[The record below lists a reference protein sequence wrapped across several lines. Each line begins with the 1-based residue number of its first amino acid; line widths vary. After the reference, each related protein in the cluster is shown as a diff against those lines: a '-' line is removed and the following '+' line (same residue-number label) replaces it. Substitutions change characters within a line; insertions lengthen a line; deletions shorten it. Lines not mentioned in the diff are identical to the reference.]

1 MTIDEAASAVLA
13 VAIDSP
19 ATFARALD
27 LRARL
32 WRELR
37 DEPGG
42 ADLIE
47 YLDAA
52 LDAYGARAHGWTVD
66 RVVPEMLPPDAAA
79 AYAAAGLEPF
89 RGLAEASGLERPP
102 VIPGVVWRQ
111 RRAGEP

>member
-13 VAIDSP
+13 VTVTDPRS
-19 ATFARALD
+19 FARALD

-66 RVVPEMLPPDAAA
+66 RVVAEMLPPDAAA

-89 RGLAEASGLERPP
+89 RGIAEASGLERPP

-111 RRAGEP
+111 RRAGE